1 MSMINQIFTAFHPEV
16 FTQMVS
22 GYWEVFVLMAVGF
35 VLHFCPDKWQD
46 SCSDAMVRMPLV
58 GKALVLIALIFLVI
72 QVKSSD
78 IQPFI
83 YFQF

>member
-1 MSMINQIFTAFHPEV
+1 MIQQVFTAFHPELV
-16 FTQMVS
+16 GQLFA
-22 GYWEVFVLMAVGF
+22 GYWEVFALMAVGYL
-35 VLHFCPDKWQD
+35 LHWCPDSWQEA
-46 SCSDAMVRMPLV
+46 CTKGMIRLPLIFQ
-58 GKALVLIALIFLVI
+58 ALILILLIFLVI